1 MRVTIKAIIHAAL
14 SLLLISLAGAS
25 YAQAPQIERN
35 ALTALYFLTL
45 AAQTGNFDARQKL
58 QLNLD
63 WVENKVSTQNDT
75 IQRCTSFGLKEGTEG
90 HANCVM
96 ELQITEDAL
105 AHARRLSG
113 KAHHEIN
120 LGLGGIEDTRE
131 KNAGIRVTQRPAEVA
146 RKNAARRYQ
155 EQQREREAEVRQ
167 RPLGRALLGIRPR
180 LLNSRTPSNYGG
192 MFQTCNYNVIGQI
205 VPYAISSAQTC
216 PPTRN
221 FDGTIGILQ

>member
-14 SLLLISLAGAS
+14 FLLYISLAGAS

-120 LGLGGIEDTRE
+120 LGLDGIEDTRE
-131 KNAGIRVTQRPAEVA
+131 EAAAISALQRPATVA

-167 RPLGRALLGIRPR
+167 RALGRALLGIRPR

-192 MFQTCNYNVIGQI
+192 MFQTCNYNLIGQI
-205 VPYAISSAQTC
+205 VPYAISSAQIC
-216 PPTRN
+216 PLTRN

>member
-14 SLLLISLAGAS
+14 FLLYISLAGAS

-58 QLNLD
+58 QLNLGGI
-63 WVENKVSTQNDT
+63 ENKVSTQNDT
-75 IQRCTSFGLKEGTEG
+75 IQRCASFGLKEGTEG

-131 KNAGIRVTQRPAEVA
+131 KNAGISVTQRPAEVA

-155 EQQREREAEVRQ
+155 EQQQRERKAEVRQ
-167 RPLGRALLGIRPR
+167 RAFRRALLGISSR
-180 LLNSRTPSNYGG
+180 LLNFRTPSNYDS
-192 MFQTCNYNVIGQI
+192 MFQTCN
-205 VPYAISSAQTC
+205 
-216 PPTRN
+216 
-221 FDGTIGILQ
+221 